1 MCNLYRMTKNATE
14 VAHWFDAVN
23 EVGGANTAGEVYPGT
38 PGLVMAQGKVKAC
51 TWGFPLHRK
60 GAKGQPL
67 KPKPV
72 NNTRTDKL
80 GSPFWKAS
88 FEKRRCLIPVSA
100 FAEAEGE
107 RGAMTRTWFSHPEDD
122 LLAIA
127 GIWRWSEEWGAVY
140 SMVMTE
146 ACLDVEGVHDRSP
159 VIVAAADRATWLGDD
174 PGAALALC
182 RPWEGGLLVDR
193 TDEPWAG
200 RR

>member
-1 MCNLYRMTKNATE
+1 MCNLYRMTKNASE
-14 VAHWFDAVN
+14 VAAWFDAVN
-23 EVGGANTAGEVYPGT
+23 EAAGGNWGAEVYPGT
-38 PGLVMAQGKVKAC
+38 PGLVMAEGKVKAC
-51 TWGFPLHRK
+51 TWGFPLQRK

-80 GSPFWKAS
+80 GSPFWKSS
-88 FEKRRCLIPVSA
+88 FEKRRCLIPVEA

-107 RGAMTRTWFSHPEDD
+107 KGAKTRTWFSAPDAD

-140 SMVMTE
+140 SMIMTE
-146 ACLDVEGVHDRSP
+146 AAPEVEGVHDRSP
-159 VIVAAADRATWLGDD
+159 VIIGADQRGAWLDGEPDE
-174 PGAALALC
+174 AFALC
-182 RPWEGGLLVDR
+182 KPWQGGLEVER
-193 TDEPWAG
+193 TDAPWV